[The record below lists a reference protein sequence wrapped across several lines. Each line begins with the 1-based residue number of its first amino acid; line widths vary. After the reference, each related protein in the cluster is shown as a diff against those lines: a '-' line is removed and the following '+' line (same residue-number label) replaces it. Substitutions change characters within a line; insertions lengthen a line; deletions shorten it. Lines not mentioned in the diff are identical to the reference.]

1 MLKKLLI
8 AAAGLL
14 ISAPVLADQGLGR
27 YRHHAK
33 HHHFKHHQHYRVV
46 PPRVVFYPPA
56 PAYYYAP
63 PSRVYYAPPAPVFYA
78 PSGIS
83 VRLNFPL

>member
-14 ISAPVLADQGLGR
+14 ISAPVLADHGHGR
-27 YRHHAK
+27 YRHYAK
-33 HHHFKHHQHYRVV
+33 HPHGHYRPVV
-46 PPRVVFYPPA
+46 IPPRVVFYPPA
-56 PAYYYAP
+56 PVYHYAP
-63 PSRVYYAPPAPVFYA
+63 PPRVIYAPPAPVFYP

-83 VRLNFPL
+83 IRLNFPL

>member
-14 ISAPVLADQGLGR
+14 ISAPVLADGGHGR
-27 YRHHAK
+27 YRHYSN
-33 HHHFKHHQHYRVV
+33 HQHYKHHYRHHQYRPVVVV
-46 PPRVVFYPPA
+46 PPRVI
-56 PAYYYAP
+56 YY
-63 PSRVYYAPPAPVFYA
+63 PPAPVFYA

>member
-8 AAAGLL
+8 AADGLL
-14 ISAPVLADQGLGR
+14 ISAPVLADVWHGH
-27 YRHHAK
+27 YRHHAR
-33 HHHFKHHQHYRVV
+33 HYQPPYRPVIVV
-46 PPRVVFYPPA
+46 QPRVVYYPPA

-63 PSRVYYAPPAPVFYA
+63 PPRVYYAPPAPVFYP

-83 VRLNFPL
+83 IRLNFPL